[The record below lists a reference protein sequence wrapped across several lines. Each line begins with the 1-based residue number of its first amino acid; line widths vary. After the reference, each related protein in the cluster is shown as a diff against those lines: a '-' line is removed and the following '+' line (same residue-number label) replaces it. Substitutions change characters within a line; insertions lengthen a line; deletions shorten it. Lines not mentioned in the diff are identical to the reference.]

1 MMKKHINIISEHIYI
16 IKKYIRMMKKH
27 INIISE
33 YVHIIKKHLRMM
45 KKHIN
50 IISEH
55 VHIIKKHLRMMKK
68 HLRMMKKHL
77 WMLFFIFRRLVLLLV
92 FLFFSR
98 FSKKLLQLTM
108 FVFISIYINTCLIA
122 CVGIVI

>member
-1 MMKKHINIISEHIYI
+1 MMKKHVNIISEH
-16 IKKYIRMMKKH
+16 
-27 INIISE
+27 
-33 YVHIIKKHLRMM
+33 VHIIKKHLRMM

-55 VHIIKKHLRMMKK
+55 IHIIKK

-92 FLFFSR
+92 FLFFPR

>member
-1 MMKKHINIISEHIYI
+1 MIKKHINIISEHVHIIKKHIWMMKKHINIISEHIYI
-16 IKKYIRMMKKH
+16 IKKHIRMMKKF
-27 INIISE
+27 
-33 YVHIIKKHLRMM
+33 
-45 KKHIN
+45 
-50 IISEH
+50 
-55 VHIIKKHLRMMKK
+55 
-68 HLRMMKKHL
+68 L

>member
-1 MMKKHINIISEHIYI
+1 
-16 IKKYIRMMKKH
+16 MMKKH

-33 YVHIIKKHLRMM
+33 YVHIIKKHIRML
-45 KKHIN
+45 KKHVN

-55 VHIIKKHLRMMKK
+55 IHIIKK

>member
-1 MMKKHINIISEHIYI
+1 MMKKHINIISEH
-16 IKKYIRMMKKH
+16 
-27 INIISE
+27 
-33 YVHIIKKHLRMM
+33 VHIIKKLLRMM
-45 KKHIN
+45 KKHVN

-68 HLRMMKKHL
+68 LL

>member
-1 MMKKHINIISEHIYI
+1 MMKKYINIISEHVHI
-16 IKKYIRMMKKH
+16 IRKHIRMMKKH
-27 INIISE
+27 INII
-33 YVHIIKKHLRMM
+33 L
-45 KKHIN
+45 
-50 IISEH
+50 EH

-68 HLRMMKKHL
+68 LL

-108 FVFISIYINTCLIA
+108 FIFISIYINTCLIA